1 MQLRMKQLYM
11 HLLAVLRI
19 RRLRTHLR
27 IKPSCFAHCFI
38 AYCFIAHCFIAQSF
52 GIRERDNTR

>member
-1 MQLRMKQLYM
+1 MQSRMKQLYM

-27 IKPSCFAHCFI
+27 IKPSCFAYCFI
-38 AYCFIAHCFIAQSF
+38 AYCFIAQSF
-52 GIRERDNTR
+52 GIRERDNTK

>member
-1 MQLRMKQLYM
+1 MQSRIKQLYM

-38 AYCFIAHCFIAQSF
+38 AHCFIAQSF